1 MALSAVPQVLCPLL
15 QRVCDRG
22 VAAGLEL
29 VDGRTQAG
37 LIQGAHRMRQA
48 RVRAGPRGS
57 VAVGISTVDPQADLC
72 VRGYGVEG
80 TDQRFLC
87 RVHLGATR
95 GVGVLHGAGGVQHQQ
110 DLGGRVICLCGRLGK
125 SVHGNQ
131 QQHPAGCCQMAGS
144 GHRLTSNLRKCEF
157 MLRVCKCQPPTRP
170 RGHDPVSRGGSSVGR
185 LFRGGWCAKA
195 TRVKRYRAYRDVR
208 GE

>member
-1 MALSAVPQVLCPLL
+1 MTLAAVPQVFGPLL
-15 QRVCDRG
+15 QRVGDG
-22 VAAGLEL
+22 AIAARLEL
-29 VDGRTQAG
+29 VDGAGQAG
-37 LIQGAHRMRQA
+37 LVQGTHGMRLA

-87 RVHLGATR
+87 HVHLGATG
-95 GVGVLHGAGGVQHQQ
+95 GVGVLHGAGGIQHQQ
-110 DLGGRVICLCGRLGK
+110 DLGGRVICLCGRPGK

-131 QQHPAGCCQMAGS
+131 QQYPAGCCQTAGS

-157 MLRVCKCQPPTRP
+157 MLRVCKCQPSTRP
-170 RGHDPVSRGGSSVGR
+170 RARPSVAWWEFSVR

-195 TRVKRYRAYRDVR
+195 TRVKRYRAYRDIR
-208 GE
+208 